1 MIKLAIL
8 ATMEAK
14 PGKEEAVAEF
24 LASAKGLVEQ
34 EAFTVTWFAIRTGKS
49 TFAIFDAFD
58 NEAGRNGHLTGQ
70 AAAALMASA
79 KDLFVR
85 DPVIEKADLLAF
97 KLPA

>member
-1 MIKLAIL
+1 MNKLAIL

-24 LASAKGLVEQ
+24 LASAKGIVDK
-34 EAFTVTWFAIRTGKS
+34 EAFTITWFAVRTGKS
-49 TFAIFDAFD
+49 TFALFDTFN
-58 NEAGRNGHLTGQ
+58 NEVGRNGHLTGQ

-85 DPVIEKADLLAF
+85 DPVIEMADMLAF